1 MAGVEE
7 NKDPLCPT
15 CSRPLPSGELL
26 EENPRFRCGD
36 CRIRRP
42 EIDRARTILNFSG
55 PVREAIHLF
64 KYHGYWRL
72 GRRMIAS
79 FPEAVKEASSGAD
92 LVLPVPL
99 DRARLRNRG
108 FNQAVVLAREV
119 STLLGVPMYLDV
131 LLRTRSGRP
140 QAGLKGRERRRN
152 VRGCFSLKRPDKIKG
167 CSVLVVDD
175 VLTTGATANECAKIL
190 KVGGAREVQLLAL
203 AGARPEVTK

>member
-1 MAGVEE
+1 
-7 NKDPLCPT
+7 
-15 CSRPLPSGELL
+15 
-26 EENPRFRCGD
+26 
-36 CRIRRP
+36 
-42 EIDRARTILNFSG
+42 
-55 PVREAIHLF
+55 
-64 KYHGYWRL
+64 
-72 GRRMIAS
+72 MIAS